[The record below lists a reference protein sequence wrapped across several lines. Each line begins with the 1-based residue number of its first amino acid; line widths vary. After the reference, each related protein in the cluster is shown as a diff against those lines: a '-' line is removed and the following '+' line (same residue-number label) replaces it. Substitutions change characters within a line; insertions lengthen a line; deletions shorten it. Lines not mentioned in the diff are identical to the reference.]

1 MPQGKKCCSQTGV
14 LLIIIITVLAYSNT
28 FNAAWHLDDYSNIV
42 FNPGIHPVE
51 LNIESIIQS
60 LHASMDGGSY
70 KGDSIYRP
78 VAMFTFAMNWYA
90 GADRVSGYHIVNILV
105 HMMSGIF
112 LFLTLR
118 LILAIPRA
126 GIKDASIQYQAA
138 VVAAVLWAIHPIHTS
153 AVTYIVQRMASLAGM
168 FYIAGLYFY
177 VKFRQAACADKK
189 AMFLCA
195 FAAAGVL
202 AFFSKENTVLLL
214 PSTLLLEVVF
224 FHRITIKDLLRP
236 KVIMVVLGLIL
247 FLFAVASIW
256 TGNDITRLVKGFG
269 NRPFTPVE
277 RLMTQS
283 RVVCLYLS
291 QLFYPISSQ
300 FSMAHD
306 IAISKTLLS
315 PWTTLPAILFMVSLF
330 VSGLVLQKKYPL
342 AGFAILFFLLN
353 HGIESTFLNLEL
365 VFEHRN
371 YVPSMFLFVPL
382 CVWVTTHLIDYQKK
396 KDKKIIFVMG
406 CFFIAAIITAV
417 GMGTYTRNFDWR
429 TEKTLWEDAVKKA
442 PHRTRPYQILANRYY
457 EKIGDW
463 QMAIKLYEKAIPLDV
478 CQPGNAEALLYD
490 RLRFSYLQ
498 TGNVEKALAYG
509 KKSVETKMI
518 KLYAMDY
525 IKTLLTHNRLTQAES
540 VLQRLFAQE
549 KTTVE
554 MQNLLTCMYLQ
565 AGRPAK
571 ALKSA
576 LAAFKAAPFDAETI
590 TCLGYANMVNNHY
603 DRAERYFKKA
613 LQANTRH
620 AFFVRLCLIQN
631 SMNHASRE
639 KTGFF
644 TRQLLDIYPV
654 QQIFNG
660 LKQSQA
666 RQDLPVLLSYN
677 KIKASIA
684 DQIGKT
690 QRQIQDFQFQK

>member
-1 MPQGKKCCSQTGV
+1 
-14 LLIIIITVLAYSNT
+14 
-28 FNAAWHLDDYSNIV
+28 
-42 FNPGIHPVE
+42 
-51 LNIESIIQS
+51 
-60 LHASMDGGSY
+60 
-70 KGDSIYRP
+70 
-78 VAMFTFAMNWYA
+78 
-90 GADRVSGYHIVNILV
+90 
-105 HMMSGIF
+105 
-112 LFLTLR
+112 
-118 LILAIPRA
+118 
-126 GIKDASIQYQAA
+126 
-138 VVAAVLWAIHPIHTS
+138 
-153 AVTYIVQRMASLAGM
+153 
-168 FYIAGLYFY
+168 
-177 VKFRQAACADKK
+177 
-189 AMFLCA
+189 
-195 FAAAGVL
+195 
-202 AFFSKENTVLLL
+202 
-214 PSTLLLEVVF
+214 
-224 FHRITIKDLLRP
+224 
-236 KVIMVVLGLIL
+236 
-247 FLFAVASIW
+247 
-256 TGNDITRLVKGFG
+256 
-269 NRPFTPVE
+269 
-277 RLMTQS
+277 
-283 RVVCLYLS
+283 
-291 QLFYPISSQ
+291 
-300 FSMAHD
+300 
-306 IAISKTLLS
+306 
-315 PWTTLPAILFMVSLF
+315 
-330 VSGLVLQKKYPL
+330 
-342 AGFAILFFLLN
+342 
-353 HGIESTFLNLEL
+353 
-365 VFEHRN
+365 
-371 YVPSMFLFVPL
+371 
-382 CVWVTTHLIDYQKK
+382 
-396 KDKKIIFVMG
+396 
-406 CFFIAAIITAV
+406 
-417 GMGTYTRNFDWR
+417 MGTYTRNFDWR